1 MTTLDSRPAQAPLTD
16 APLTVARP
24 KSPTLVQMLASAYA
38 ERLSCLRCD
47 ATAVELAENAQL
59 IADLERRYLAE
70 RAPEAP
76 APHPT
81 VDLRDADA
89 PRTTLRLDPTLYL
102 G

>member
-1 MTTLDSRPAQAPLTD
+1 MTTLDSRPAAAP
-16 APLTVARP
+16 PLAVRP
-24 KSPTLVQMLASAYA
+24 TSPTLVQLLASAYA

-59 IADLERRYLAE
+59 IADLERRYLVE
-70 RAPEAP
+70 RQGQQS
-76 APHPT
+76 PHVT
-81 VDLRDADA
+81 VDVRDGES

>member
-1 MTTLDSRPAQAPLTD
+1 MTTLDSRPAQAPPTD

-47 ATAVELAENAQL
+47 ATPVELAENARL
-59 IADLERRYLAE
+59 IAALERLSLAE
-70 RAPEAP
+70 RGPAP
-76 APHPT
+76 APLVT
-81 VDLRDADA
+81 VDLRDADG